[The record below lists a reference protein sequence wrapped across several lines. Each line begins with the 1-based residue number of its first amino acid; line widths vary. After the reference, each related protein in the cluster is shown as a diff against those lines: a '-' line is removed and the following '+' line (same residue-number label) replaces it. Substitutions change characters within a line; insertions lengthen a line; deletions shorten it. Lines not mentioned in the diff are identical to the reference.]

1 MYNIVI
7 CDDDLNFINY
17 LKERLLISGLNLC
30 DVTFYEF
37 TSGKDFIHNFTNIP
51 VINQLILDIQMPEM
65 DGDQVAQQFRI
76 HYPTS
81 LLVFCSGVYQPSVKS
96 FLPNPFRYLLKE
108 YSEKQLDD
116 ELRIII
122 EEVKSRHSVPIIVGK
137 RHSNIVRLEPDEI
150 MYASVAR
157 KKSHLH
163 INPKCKVYD
172 FEDNIMYEHRLSDL
186 YNILKDYYFAYAHNS
201 YIVNLKFVKRLTG
214 VELELTDGTILS
226 VSRSKMSDFQKSYA
240 KYLSMKY

>member
-17 LKERLLISGLNLC
+17 LEERLLISGLNPC
-30 DVTFYEF
+30 EVSFFEF
-37 TSGKDFIHNFTNIP
+37 TSGKDFIHNFPNLP
-51 VINQLILDIQMPEM
+51 VINLLILDIQMPEM
-65 DGDQVAQQFRI
+65 DGDQIANHFRL

-108 YSEKQLDD
+108 YSEKQLVQ

-122 EEVKSRHSVPIIVGK
+122 DEVKSRQAVPIIVGK
-137 RHSNIVRLEPDEI
+137 RHNNIIRLTPDEI

-157 KKSHLH
+157 KRSHLY
-163 INPKCKVYD
+163 INPKCKIYD
-172 FEDNIMYEHRLSDL
+172 FEDNIMYENKLSEL
-186 YNILKDYYFAYAHNS
+186 YMILKDHYFAYAHNS
-201 YIVNLKFVKRLTG
+201 YIVNLTFVKRLTN

-226 VSRSKMSDFQKSYA
+226 VSRSKLPDFQKSYA
-240 KYLSMKY
+240 KYLSLKY